1 MGLVLC
7 HVHGMQVHFILL
19 LKSLYLFK
27 PTLNSAMKKR
37 LLLCLSLFGFFSL
50 FAQEMNGNNWTVSY
64 QKARVF
70 IENKGQ
76 FDEFATNETGKI
88 LYGVDFGSTR
98 IFFGKSGINYSFLEA
113 VKVPK
118 AERDALRAS
127 LANLPQQY
135 KEHERIV
142 GKFKFKS
149 DEVSMRYVNVNG
161 KVKLSGLK
169 PRTDEHNYSVQ
180 LADGSYESITHAKAF
195 EELIY
200 ENIYPL
206 IDLKFTVHPQIGLK
220 YVFIVHPGGNPAD
233 IEMQYDRN
241 VQFVQGEIHIPT
253 AFGDIIDHAPYCFQD
268 EEKKELKSSFRVE
281 QKSVKFELESYQ
293 KSTDLFIDP
302 WIQTPVFA
310 TNWDVVWECDRDGA
324 GNVYALGGIMPMQI
338 LKYNATGTLQ
348 WTYNTPYDTSNV
360 WLGTFAVDNA
370 GNSYV
375 TAGSVAQI
383 QKISASGALLLNNAS
398 PGGILSSAEFWTIA
412 FNCDETSLVIGGTGG
427 ALLQLDAVIY
437 NVNTATLNITN
448 QQFISNGPTVSIPP
462 NLEEVRAI
470 TSAKNGKYYFMTQD
484 TMGYVNDN
492 FTLCPTGTTSFFKTD
507 HGADWGYKLENYR
520 YDNSGICALAT
531 DQYHLYVNRGNK
543 IEKRS
548 LQDCSLLQDNTI
560 PGGQYS
566 SVFLGGHTVGNSG
579 IAIDQCGNIYVGS
592 TTGVV
597 KYDGLLIQQAFYP
610 TNFAVYDVEINTNGE
625 LIAVGGTGN
634 STSSTRSGAVRSF
647 GIGACAPFASTCCDA
662 TICQPSSVCI
672 SDAPITLTAGT
683 AGGTWSGPG
692 VNASG
697 VFNPS
702 SAGVGVQTIVYTL
715 PCGADSIQIM
725 VSPCAGLQ
733 VCLESNGQFTVNGGV
748 GPYSWSNYVP
758 ATNTPITNQTECQNC
773 GYTWFFGQCLNGFTP
788 VTSCSSPAAY
798 VNFATGTTVTP
809 PVGSTQF
816 QVTDNT
822 GIVYTFT
829 SATLIPC
836 TTAPCTSLTVNASNV
851 TNVSCFGGSNGSVTV
866 NASGGIGP
874 YSYSWNPNIGNGA
887 IVNNLPAGTY
897 SVSIFDVNNCPGSL
911 TITITQPAAPLS
923 VTTSSTSTLCGTANG
938 SVTANGIGGTAPY
951 SYLWMPGNGN
961 TATVSNIPAGVYS
974 LVITDANGCS
984 SNGTATVSNSNGP
997 TVSCTV
1003 SNVSCF
1009 GGTNGA
1015 AMAQVSGGTSPYT
1028 YAWTPSGGTN
1038 ATASNLSAGSYV
1050 VQVTDNT
1057 GCIGTAGVT
1066 ITEPSQLVV
1075 TETIIPSSCTTD
1087 NGSVSVLVVGGVS
1100 PYTYTW
1106 NPASSNVNSISNL
1119 APGTSV
1125 SLVVSDANDCGT
1137 SETYQING
1145 TGSINVTASP
1155 ISISILEG
1163 QSVPISASGA
1173 QTFVWSPP
1181 DGLACATCA
1190 NTLAS
1195 PTVTTLYTV
1204 TGTAANG
1211 CTGQAQVQIYVTEVC
1226 GEIYVPTIFSPS
1238 SLNNENKQACVYGNC
1253 IAELDYAIYD
1263 RWGQL
1268 VFQTTNQDDCWD
1280 GKFKGKE
1287 MNAGVFVYKLTVK
1300 LQNGDFQ
1307 IRSGN
1312 LTLLK

>member
-1 MGLVLC
+1 MKRSLLFIWSIFAF
-7 HVHGMQVHFILL
+7 HV
-19 LKSLYLFK
+19 
-27 PTLNSAMKKR
+27 
-37 LLLCLSLFGFFSL
+37 LFGQTTTDS
-50 FAQEMNGNNWTVSY
+50 GWTRDY

-76 FDEFATNETGKI
+76 FDEFSTNETGKI

-98 IFFGKSGINYSFLEA
+98 IFFGKTGINYSFLEA

-127 LANLPQQY
+127 LAQIPQQY
-135 KEHERIV
+135 KEQERIV

-149 DEVSMRYVNVNG
+149 DEVAMQYINANG
-161 KVKLSGLK
+161 KVKLYGLK
-169 PRTDEHNYSVQ
+169 PTADDHNYSIQ
-180 LADGSYESITHAKAF
+180 RIDGSYEGISHAKAY
-195 EELIY
+195 EELLY

-206 IDLKFTVHPQIGLK
+206 IDLKFTVHPEIGLK

-233 IEMQYDRN
+233 IEMEYDRN
-241 VQFVQGEIHIPT
+241 VQLIQGEIHIPT
-253 AFGDIIDHAPYCFQD
+253 AFGDIVDHAPYSFQGN
-268 EEKKELKSSFRVE
+268 KASELSSSFRMN
-281 QKSVKFELESYQ
+281 QRTVKFDVGTYQ
-293 KSTDLFIDP
+293 KNADLFIDP

-338 LKYNATGTLQ
+338 LKYNAAGTLQ

-383 QKISASGALLLNNAS
+383 QKISSSGSLLLNNAS

-448 QQFISNGPTVSIPP
+448 QQFISNGPAISFPP

-492 FTLCPTGTTSFFKTD
+492 FTLCPNGTTSFFKMN
-507 HGADWGYKLENYR
+507 HGAGWGYKLENYR
-520 YDNSGICALAT
+520 YDNSGICALAA
-531 DQYHLYVNRGNK
+531 DPYHLFINRGNK
-543 IEKRS
+543 IEKRT
-548 LQDCSLLQDNTI
+548 LQDCFFIQDNTI
-560 PGGQYS
+560 PGGQYNTLFPS
-566 SVFLGGHTVGNSG
+566 GHSVGNSG
-579 IAIDQCGNIYVGS
+579 IAIDQCGNVYVGS

-597 KYDGLLIQQAFYP
+597 KFDNGLIQQAFYP

-625 LIAVGGTGN
+625 LIAVGGTGT
-634 STSSTRSGAVRSF
+634 STSSTRSGCIRSF
-647 GIGACAPFASTCCDA
+647 AIGACAPQTSTCCDA
-662 TICQPSSVCI
+662 TICQPTSVCVT
-672 SDAPITLTAGT
+672 DAPITLTAGT

-692 VNASG
+692 VNANG

-702 SAGVGVQTIVYTL
+702 TAGVGVQTITYTL
-715 PCGADSIQIM
+715 PCGADSIQIT

-733 VCLESNGQFTVNGGV
+733 VCIEANGQFTVSGGV

-809 PVGSTQF
+809 PAGSTQF
-816 QVTDNT
+816 QVTDNAGTVYSFT
-822 GIVYTFT
+822 GANLVPCST
-829 SATLIPC
+829 S
-836 TTAPCTSLTVNASNV
+836 PCTSLTITSSNV
-851 TNVSCFGGSNGSVTV
+851 SNVSCFGGNNGAITV
-866 NASGGIGP
+866 LATGGIAP
-874 YSYSWNPNIGNGA
+874 YTYTWIPNIGNGA
-887 IVNNLPAGTY
+887 SVNNLTAGSY
-897 SVSIFDVNNCPGSL
+897 SVSVLDVNNCPGSL
-911 TITITQPAAPLS
+911 TVNITQPASAMTVS
-923 VTTSSTSTLCGTANG
+923 TSSVSTLCGTSNG
-938 SVTANGIGGTAPY
+938 SVSAVVSGGTSPY
-951 SYLWMPGNGN
+951 GYAWTPGNAN
-961 TATVSNIPAGVYS
+961 TASVSNLAAGVYS
-974 LVITDANGCS
+974 LVVTDANGCT

-997 TVSCTV
+997 TVTCVV
-1003 SNVSCF
+1003 SNISCF

-1015 AMAQVSGGTSPYT
+1015 AMAQVSGGTAPYS

-1038 ATASNLSAGSYV
+1038 ATASNLSAGTYA

-1066 ITEPSQLVV
+1066 ITEPTQIIL
-1075 TETIIPSSCTTD
+1075 TETIIPSSCTND
-1087 NGSVSVLVVGGVS
+1087 NGSISVVVTGGTG

-1106 NPASSNVNSISNL
+1106 SPSGQTGTSISNL
-1119 APGTSV
+1119 GPGSTP
-1125 SLVVSDANDCGT
+1125 SLAVSDAQDCAT
-1137 SETYQING
+1137 SESYLING
-1145 TGSINVTASP
+1145 TGTINVTATP
-1155 ISISILEG
+1155 ISTTILDG
-1163 QSVPISASGA
+1163 QSVIMNAFGASSYE
-1173 QTFVWSPP
+1173 WSPP
-1181 DGLACATCA
+1181 DDLSCATCA
-1190 NTLAS
+1190 ITSAS
-1195 PTVTTLYTV
+1195 PSATTLYTV
-1204 TGTAANG
+1204 TGTAPNG
-1211 CTGQAQVQIYVTEVC
+1211 CTGQAEVMIYVTEVC
-1226 GEIYVPTIFSPS
+1226 GDIYVPTIFSPA
-1238 SLNNENKQACVYGNC
+1238 SLNTENKQACVYGNC
-1253 IAELDYAIYD
+1253 IAELDYSIYD
-1263 RWGQL
+1263 RWGQC
-1268 VFQTTNQDDCWD
+1268 VFQTKDQNACWD
-1280 GKFKGKE
+1280 GKYKGKE
-1287 MNAGVFVYKLTVK
+1287 MNAGVFAYKLTVK
-1300 LQNGDFQ
+1300 LQNGDFV

>member
-1 MGLVLC
+1 M
-7 HVHGMQVHFILL
+7 I
-19 LKSLYLFK
+19 
-27 PTLNSAMKKR
+27 KR
-37 LLLCLSLFGFFSL
+37 LLLCFSLFGFFSL
-50 FAQEMNGNNWTVSY
+50 FAQEKGENWSVSY

-76 FDEFATNETGKI
+76 FDAFATNETGKI

-127 LANLPQQY
+127 LAHVPQEY
-135 KEHERIV
+135 KEQERIV

-149 DEVSMRYVNVNG
+149 DEVSMRYVNANA
-161 KVKLSGLK
+161 KVKLFGLR
-169 PRTDEHNYSVQ
+169 PRTDDHNYSVQ
-180 LADGSYESITHAKAF
+180 NTDGSYEAISHAKAF

-200 ENIYPL
+200 ENIYPF

-233 IEMQYDRN
+233 IEMEYDRN
-241 VQFVQGEIHIPT
+241 VQFIQGEIHIPS
-253 AFGDIIDHAPYCFQD
+253 AFGDIIDHAPYSFQG
-268 EEKKELKSSFRVE
+268 EEKKELKSNFQVS
-281 QKSVKFELESYQ
+281 QKKVKFNVGSYQ
-293 KSTDLFIDP
+293 QTADLFIDP

-338 LKYNATGTLQ
+338 LKYNASGTLQ

-383 QKISASGALLLNNAS
+383 QKISPTGALLLNNAN

-412 FNCDETSLVIGGTGG
+412 FNCDESSLVIGGTGG

-437 NVNTATLNITN
+437 NVNTSNLNITN
-448 QQFISNGPTVSIPP
+448 QQFISNGPTTSIPP
-462 NLEEVRAI
+462 NVEEVRSI

-492 FTLCPTGTTSFFKTD
+492 FTLCPTGTTSFFKMN
-507 HGADWGYKLENYR
+507 HGAGWGYKLENYR
-520 YDNSGICALAT
+520 YDNSGICALAA
-531 DQYHLYVNRGNK
+531 DQNHLYFNRGNK

-548 LQDCSLLQDNTI
+548 LQDCSFIQDNTI
-560 PGGQYS
+560 PGGQYN
-566 SVFLGGHTVGNSG
+566 SVFLGGYTVGNSG

-597 KYDGLLIQQAFYP
+597 KYDQLLIQQAFYP
-610 TNFAVYDVEINTNGE
+610 TTFAVYDLEINTNGE
-625 LIAVGGTGN
+625 LIAVGGTGT
-634 STSSTRSGAVRSF
+634 STSSTRSGAIRS
-647 GIGACAPFASTCCDA
+647 IAVGACAPIASTCCDA
-662 TICQPSSVCI
+662 TICQPNSVCI
-672 SDAPITLTAGT
+672 TDAPISLTAGT
-683 AGGTWSGPG
+683 TGGTWSGPG
-692 VNASG
+692 VNANG

-702 SAGVGVQTIVYTL
+702 IAGVGVQTIVYTL
-715 PCGADSIQIM
+715 PCGADSIQIT

-733 VCLESNGQFTVNGGV
+733 VCLESNGQFTVSGGV

-809 PVGSTQF
+809 PAGSTQF
-816 QVTDNT
+816 QVTDNAGT
-822 GIVYTFT
+822 VYTFT
-829 SATLIPC
+829 AANLVPC
-836 TTAPCTSLTVNASNV
+836 TTTPCTSLTVNASNI
-851 TNVSCFGGSNGSVTV
+851 TNVSCFGGNNGAITV

-874 YSYSWNPNIGNGA
+874 YTYSWTPNIGNGA
-887 IVNNLPAGTY
+887 NVNNLLAGTY
-897 SVSIFDVNNCPGSL
+897 SVSILDVNNCPGSM
-911 TITITQPAAPLS
+911 TINVTQPTAALA
-923 VTTSSTSTLCGTANG
+923 VGTSSVSTLCGTSNG
-938 SVTANGIGGTAPY
+938 SVSALVNGGTAPY
-951 SYLWMPGNGN
+951 SYLWTPGNGN
-961 TATVSNIPAGVYS
+961 TATVANLAAGVYS
-974 LVITDANGCS
+974 LVITDANGCT

-997 TVSCTV
+997 TVNCTV
-1003 SNVSCF
+1003 SNISCF

-1038 ATASNLSAGSYV
+1038 ATASNLSAGIYA

-1057 GCIGTAGVT
+1057 GCIGTASVT
-1066 ITEPSQLVV
+1066 ITEPTQITI

-1087 NGSVSVLVVGGVS
+1087 NGSISVVVSGGTG

-1106 NPASSNVNSISNL
+1106 SPSGQNATSLSNL
-1119 APGTSV
+1119 APGSTP
-1125 SLVVSDANDCGT
+1125 SLTISDAHDCAS
-1137 SETYQING
+1137 SESYLIPG

-1155 ISISILEG
+1155 ISTSILSG
-1163 QSVPISASGA
+1163 QSVIINAFGAASY
-1173 QTFVWSPP
+1173 QWSPP
-1181 DGLACATCA
+1181 DDLTCPTCA
-1190 NTLAS
+1190 STSAS
-1195 PTVTTLYTV
+1195 PTATTLYTV
-1204 TGTAANG
+1204 TGTAPNG
-1211 CTGQAQVQIYVTEVC
+1211 CTGQAEVMIYVTEVC
-1226 GEIYVPTIFSPS
+1226 GDIYVPTIFSPAS
-1238 SLNNENKQACVYGNC
+1238 ANNENKQACVYGNC
-1253 IAELDYAIYD
+1253 IAELDYSIYD
-1263 RWGQL
+1263 RWGQC
-1268 VFQTTNQDDCWD
+1268 VFQTKDQNACWD
-1280 GKFKGKE
+1280 GKYKDKE
-1287 MNAGVFVYKLTVK
+1287 LNAGVFAYKLTIK
-1300 LQNGDFQ
+1300 LQNGDFV

-1312 LTLLK
+1312 LTLMK

>member
-1 MGLVLC
+1 
-7 HVHGMQVHFILL
+7 
-19 LKSLYLFK
+19 
-27 PTLNSAMKKR
+27 MKKR
-37 LLLCLSLFGFFSL
+37 LLIYFSLFGIFSL
-50 FAQEMNGNNWTVSY
+50 FGQENSENNWTQNF

-76 FDEFATNETGKI
+76 FDEYATNETGKI
-88 LYGVDFGSTR
+88 LFGVDFGSTR
-98 IFFGKSGINYSFLEA
+98 IFFGKTGIHYSFLEA

-118 AERDALRAS
+118 AQRDALRAE
-127 LANLPQQY
+127 LASIPSKY
-135 KEHERIV
+135 KEQERIV

-149 DEVSMRYVNVNG
+149 DDVSMRYVNANA
-161 KVKLSGLK
+161 KVKLSGRK
-169 PRTDEHNYSVQ
+169 QRSDEHNYSVQ
-180 LADGSYESITHAKAF
+180 LADGSYEAISHASAF

-220 YVFIVHPGGNPAD
+220 YVFIVHPGGNPAN
-233 IEMQYDRN
+233 IEMEYDRN
-241 VQFVQGEIHIPT
+241 VQFLQGEIHIPT
-253 AFGDIIDHAPYCFQD
+253 AFGDIIDHAPISFQG
-268 EEKKELKSSFRVE
+268 EEKKELKSAFGVN
-281 QKSVKFELESYQ
+281 QKMVKFEVESYQ
-293 KSTDLFIDP
+293 HSADLFIDP

-338 LKYNATGTLQ
+338 LKYNAAGTLQ

-383 QKISASGALLLNNAS
+383 QKISPTGALLLSNAN

-437 NVNTATLNITN
+437 NVNTSTLNMTN
-448 QQFISNGPTVSIPP
+448 QQFISNGPTTSIPP
-462 NLEEVRAI
+462 NVEEVRSI

-492 FTLCPTGTTSFFKTD
+492 FTLCPTGTTSFFKMN
-507 HGADWGYKLENYR
+507 HGASWGYKLENYR

-548 LQDCSLLQDNTI
+548 LQDCSFLQDNSI
-560 PGGQYS
+560 PGGQYNTLFPS
-566 SVFLGGHTVGNSG
+566 GHSVGSSG

-610 TNFAVYDVEINTNGE
+610 TNFAVYDLEINTNGE
-625 LIAVGGTGN
+625 LIAVGGTGT
-634 STSSTRSGAVRSF
+634 STSSTRSGAIRSF
-647 GIGACAPFASTCCDA
+647 AIGACAPFASTCCDA
-662 TICQPSSVCI
+662 TICQPSSVCLT
-672 SDAPITLTAGT
+672 DAPITLIAGSS
-683 AGGTWSGPG
+683 GGTWSGPG
-692 VNASG
+692 VNANG

-702 SAGVGVQTIVYTL
+702 IAGVGVQTIVYTL
-715 PCGADSIQIM
+715 PCGADSIQIT

-733 VCLESNGQFTVNGGV
+733 VCVESNGQFTVSGGV
-748 GPYSWSNYVP
+748 GPYTWSNYVP

-788 VTSCSSPAAY
+788 VTACSSPAAY

-809 PVGSTQF
+809 PIGSTQF

-822 GIVYTFT
+822 GTIYQFT
-829 SATLIPC
+829 GANLTPC
-836 TTAPCTSLTVNASNV
+836 TTSPCTSLSVTSSSL
-851 TNVSCFGGSNGSVTV
+851 TNVSCFGGSNGAISVIST
-866 NASGGIGP
+866 GGVGP
-874 YSYSWNPNIGNGA
+874 YTYTWTPNVGVGA
-887 IVNNLPAGTY
+887 NVNNLSSGTY
-897 SVSIFDVNNCPGSL
+897 TVNVVDVNNCTGTL
-911 TITITQPAAPLS
+911 TMTITQPIAELS

-938 SVTANGIGGTAPY
+938 TVSATPNGGTAPY
-951 SYLWMPGNGN
+951 SYLWSPGNGN
-961 TATVSNIPAGVYS
+961 TATLTTLSAGVYS
-974 LVITDANGCS
+974 LLVTDANGCTA
-984 SNGTATVSNSNGP
+984 NGAASVSNSNGP
-997 TVSCTV
+997 NVSCTQA
-1003 SNVSCF
+1003 NVSCF
-1009 GGTNGA
+1009 GGSNGA
-1015 AMAQVSGGTSPYT
+1015 AMAQVSGGTSPYIF
-1028 YAWTPSGGTN
+1028 AWTPSGGTN
-1038 ATASNLSAGSYV
+1038 ATASNLTAGTYTL
-1050 VQVTDNT
+1050 QVTDNT
-1057 GCIGTAGVT
+1057 GCIGTASVT
-1066 ITEPSQLVV
+1066 ISEPSPLVI

-1087 NGSVSVLVVGGVS
+1087 NGSVSVLVTGGVS
-1100 PYTYTW
+1100 PFTYTW
-1106 NPASSNVNSISNL
+1106 NPVNSNVNSISNL

-1145 TGSINVTASP
+1145 MGSINVTASP
-1155 ISISILEG
+1155 ISTSILEG

-1173 QTFVWSPP
+1173 LTYVWSPP
-1181 DGLACATCA
+1181 DGLACTNCAAT
-1190 NTLAS
+1190 NAS
-1195 PTVTTLYTV
+1195 PSITTLYTV

-1226 GEIYVPTIFSPS
+1226 GDIYVPTIFSPAS
-1238 SLNNENKQACVYGNC
+1238 SNNENKQACVYGNC

-1263 RWGQL
+1263 RWGQC
-1268 VFQTTNQDDCWD
+1268 VFQTKDQNACWD

-1287 MNAGVFVYKLTVK
+1287 MNAGVFAYKLMVK
-1300 LQNGDFQ
+1300 LQNGNVE

>member
-1 MGLVLC
+1 MKRSLLFIWSIFAI
-7 HVHGMQVHFILL
+7 HV
-19 LKSLYLFK
+19 
-27 PTLNSAMKKR
+27 
-37 LLLCLSLFGFFSL
+37 LFG
-50 FAQEMNGNNWTVSY
+50 QKTTDTGWTRDY

-98 IFFGKSGINYSFLEA
+98 IFFGKTGVNYSFLEA
-113 VKVPK
+113 IKVPK

-127 LANLPQQY
+127 LAQAPQQY
-135 KEHERIV
+135 KEQERIV

-149 DEVSMRYVNVNG
+149 DEVAMRYVNANG

-169 PRTDEHNYSVQ
+169 PTADDHNYSIPRV
-180 LADGSYESITHAKAF
+180 DGSYEAISHAKAY
-195 EELIY
+195 EELMY

-206 IDLKFTVHPQIGLK
+206 IDLKFTVHPEIGLK

-233 IEMQYDRN
+233 IEMEYDRN
-241 VQFVQGEIHIPT
+241 VQLIQGEIHIPT
-253 AFGDIIDHAPYCFQD
+253 AFGDIIDHAPYSFQGN
-268 EEKKELKSSFRVE
+268 KESELSSSFRMN
-281 QKSVKFELESYQ
+281 QRTVKFDVGAYQ
-293 KSTDLFIDP
+293 KNADLFIDP

-338 LKYNATGTLQ
+338 LKYNAAGTLQ

-383 QKISASGALLLNNAS
+383 QKISSSGSLLLNNAS

-448 QQFISNGPTVSIPP
+448 QQFISNGPAISFPP

-492 FTLCPTGTTSFFKTD
+492 FTLCPNGTTSFFKMN
-507 HGADWGYKLENYR
+507 HGAGWGYKLENYR
-520 YDNSGICALAT
+520 YDNSGICALAA
-531 DQYHLYVNRGNK
+531 DPYHLFINRGNK
-543 IEKRS
+543 IEKRT
-548 LQDCSLLQDNTI
+548 LQDCFFIQDNTI
-560 PGGQYS
+560 PGGQYNTLFPS
-566 SVFLGGHTVGNSG
+566 GHSVGNSG
-579 IAIDQCGNIYVGS
+579 IAIDQCGNVYVGS

-597 KYDGLLIQQAFYP
+597 KFDNGLIQQAFYP

-625 LIAVGGTGN
+625 LIAVGGTGT
-634 STSSTRSGAVRSF
+634 STSSTRSGCIRSF
-647 GIGACAPFASTCCDA
+647 AIGACAPQTSTCCDA
-662 TICQPSSVCI
+662 TICQPTSVCVT
-672 SDAPITLTAGT
+672 DAPITLTAGT
-683 AGGTWSGPG
+683 AGGTWSGTG
-692 VNASG
+692 VNANG

-702 SAGVGVQTIVYTL
+702 TAGVGVQTITYTL
-715 PCGADSIQIM
+715 PCGADSIQIT

-733 VCLESNGQFTVNGGV
+733 VCIEANGQFTVSGGV

-809 PVGSTQF
+809 PAGSTQF
-816 QVTDNT
+816 QVTDNAGTVYSFT
-822 GIVYTFT
+822 GANLVPCST
-829 SATLIPC
+829 S
-836 TTAPCTSLTVNASNV
+836 PCTSLTITSSNV
-851 TNVSCFGGSNGSVTV
+851 SNVSCFGGNNGAITV
-866 NASGGIGP
+866 LATGGIAP
-874 YSYSWNPNIGNGA
+874 YTYTWIPNIGNGA
-887 IVNNLPAGTY
+887 SVNNLTAGSY
-897 SVSIFDVNNCPGSL
+897 SVSVLDVNNCPGSL
-911 TITITQPAAPLS
+911 TVNITQPASAMTVS
-923 VTTSSTSTLCGTANG
+923 TSSVSTLCGTSNG
-938 SVTANGIGGTAPY
+938 SVSAVVSGGTSPFGYA
-951 SYLWMPGNGN
+951 WTPGNAN
-961 TATVSNIPAGVYS
+961 TASVSNLAAGVYS
-974 LVITDANGCS
+974 LVVTDANGCT

-997 TVSCTV
+997 TVTCVV
-1003 SNVSCF
+1003 SNISCF

-1015 AMAQVSGGTSPYT
+1015 AMAQISGGTAPYS

-1038 ATASNLSAGSYV
+1038 ATASNLSAGTYA

-1066 ITEPSQLVV
+1066 ITEPTQIIL
-1075 TETIIPSSCTTD
+1075 TETIIPSSCTND
-1087 NGSVSVLVVGGVS
+1087 NGSISVVVTGGTG

-1106 NPASSNVNSISNL
+1106 SPSGQTGTSISNL
-1119 APGTSV
+1119 GPGSTP
-1125 SLVVSDANDCGT
+1125 SLAVSDAQDCAT
-1137 SETYQING
+1137 SESYLING
-1145 TGSINVTASP
+1145 TGTINVTATP
-1155 ISISILEG
+1155 ISTTILDG
-1163 QSVPISASGA
+1163 QSVIMNAFGASSYE
-1173 QTFVWSPP
+1173 WSPP
-1181 DGLACATCA
+1181 DDLSCATCA
-1190 NTLAS
+1190 ITSAS
-1195 PTVTTLYTV
+1195 PSATTLYTV
-1204 TGTAANG
+1204 TGTAPNG
-1211 CTGQAQVQIYVTEVC
+1211 CTGQAEVMIYVTEVC
-1226 GEIYVPTIFSPS
+1226 GDIYVPTIFSPA
-1238 SLNNENKQACVYGNC
+1238 SLNTENKQACVYGNC
-1253 IAELDYAIYD
+1253 IAELDYSIYD
-1263 RWGQL
+1263 RWGQC
-1268 VFQTTNQDDCWD
+1268 VFQTKDQNACWD
-1280 GKFKGKE
+1280 GKYKGKE
-1287 MNAGVFVYKLTVK
+1287 MNAGVFAYKLTVK
-1300 LQNGDFQ
+1300 LQNGDFV

>member
-1 MGLVLC
+1 M
-7 HVHGMQVHFILL
+7 
-19 LKSLYLFK
+19 Y
-27 PTLNSAMKKR
+27 KR
-37 LLLCLSLFGFFSL
+37 LLLCFSLFGFFSL
-50 FAQEMNGNNWTVSY
+50 FAQEKGENWSVSY

-76 FDEFATNETGKI
+76 FDAFATNETGKI

-127 LANLPQQY
+127 LAHVPQEY
-135 KEHERIV
+135 KEQERIV

-149 DEVSMRYVNVNG
+149 DEVSMRYVNANA
-161 KVKLSGLK
+161 KVKLFGLR
-169 PRTDEHNYSVQ
+169 PRTVDHNYSVQ
-180 LADGSYESITHAKAF
+180 NTDGSYEAISHAKAF

-200 ENIYPL
+200 ENIYPF

-233 IEMQYDRN
+233 IEMEYDRN
-241 VQFVQGEIHIPT
+241 VQFIQGEIHIPS
-253 AFGDIIDHAPYCFQD
+253 AFGDIIDHAPYSFQG
-268 EEKKELKSSFRVE
+268 EEKKELKSNFQVS
-281 QKSVKFELESYQ
+281 QKKVKFNVGSYQ
-293 KSTDLFIDP
+293 QTADLFIDP

-338 LKYNATGTLQ
+338 LKYNASGTLQ

-383 QKISASGALLLNNAS
+383 QKISPTGALLLNNAN

-412 FNCDETSLVIGGTGG
+412 FNCDESSLVIGGTGG

-437 NVNTATLNITN
+437 NVNTSNLNITN
-448 QQFISNGPTVSIPP
+448 QQFISNGPTTSIPP
-462 NLEEVRAI
+462 NVEEVRSI

-492 FTLCPTGTTSFFKTD
+492 FTLCPTGTTSFFKMN
-507 HGADWGYKLENYR
+507 HGAGWGYKLENYR
-520 YDNSGICALAT
+520 YDNSGICALAA
-531 DQYHLYVNRGNK
+531 DQNHLYFNRGNK

-548 LQDCSLLQDNTI
+548 LQDCSFIQDNTI
-560 PGGQYS
+560 PGGQYN
-566 SVFLGGHTVGNSG
+566 SVFLGGYTVGNSG

-597 KYDGLLIQQAFYP
+597 KYDQLLIQQAFYP
-610 TNFAVYDVEINTNGE
+610 TTFAVYDLEINTNGE
-625 LIAVGGTGN
+625 LIAVGGTGT
-634 STSSTRSGAVRSF
+634 STSSTRSGAIRS
-647 GIGACAPFASTCCDA
+647 IAVGACAPIASTCCDA
-662 TICQPSSVCI
+662 TICQPNSVCI
-672 SDAPITLTAGT
+672 TDAPISLTAGT
-683 AGGTWSGPG
+683 TGGTWSGPG
-692 VNASG
+692 VNANG

-702 SAGVGVQTIVYTL
+702 IAGVGVQTIVYTL
-715 PCGADSIQIM
+715 PCGADSIQIT

-733 VCLESNGQFTVNGGV
+733 VCLESNGQFTVSGGV

-758 ATNTPITNQTECQNC
+758 ATNAPITNQTECQNC

-809 PVGSTQF
+809 PAGSTQF
-816 QVTDNT
+816 QVTDNAGT
-822 GIVYTFT
+822 VYTFT
-829 SATLIPC
+829 AANLVPC
-836 TTAPCTSLTVNASNV
+836 TTTPCTSLTVNASNI
-851 TNVSCFGGSNGSVTV
+851 TNVSCFGGNNGAITV

-874 YSYSWNPNIGNGA
+874 YTYSWTPNIGNGA
-887 IVNNLPAGTY
+887 NVNNLLAGTY
-897 SVSIFDVNNCPGSL
+897 SVSILDVNNCPGSM
-911 TITITQPAAPLS
+911 TINVTQPTAALA
-923 VTTSSTSTLCGTANG
+923 VGTSSVSTLCGTSNG
-938 SVTANGIGGTAPY
+938 SVSALVNGGTAPY
-951 SYLWMPGNGN
+951 SYLWTPGNGN
-961 TATVSNIPAGVYS
+961 TATVANLAAGVYS
-974 LVITDANGCS
+974 LVITDANGCT

-997 TVSCTV
+997 TVNCTV
-1003 SNVSCF
+1003 SNISCF

-1038 ATASNLSAGSYV
+1038 ATASNLSAGIYA

-1057 GCIGTAGVT
+1057 GCIGTASVT
-1066 ITEPSQLVV
+1066 ITEPTQITI

-1087 NGSVSVLVVGGVS
+1087 NGSISVVVSGGTG

-1106 NPASSNVNSISNL
+1106 SPSGQNATSLSNL
-1119 APGTSV
+1119 APGSTP
-1125 SLVVSDANDCGT
+1125 SLTISDAHDCAS
-1137 SETYQING
+1137 SESYLIPG

-1155 ISISILEG
+1155 ISTSILSG
-1163 QSVPISASGA
+1163 QSVIINAFGAASY
-1173 QTFVWSPP
+1173 QWSPP
-1181 DGLACATCA
+1181 DDLTCPTCA
-1190 NTLAS
+1190 STSAS
-1195 PTVTTLYTV
+1195 PTATTLYTV
-1204 TGTAANG
+1204 TGTAPNG
-1211 CTGQAQVQIYVTEVC
+1211 CTGQAEVMIYVTEVC
-1226 GEIYVPTIFSPS
+1226 GDIYVPTIFSPAS
-1238 SLNNENKQACVYGNC
+1238 ANNENKQACVYGNC
-1253 IAELDYAIYD
+1253 IAELDYSIYD
-1263 RWGQL
+1263 RWGQC
-1268 VFQTTNQDDCWD
+1268 VFQTKDQNACWD
-1280 GKFKGKE
+1280 GKYKDKE
-1287 MNAGVFVYKLTVK
+1287 LNAGVFAYKLTIK
-1300 LQNGDFQ
+1300 LQNGDFV

-1312 LTLLK
+1312 LTLMK

>member
-1 MGLVLC
+1 
-7 HVHGMQVHFILL
+7 
-19 LKSLYLFK
+19 
-27 PTLNSAMKKR
+27 MKKR

-50 FAQEMNGNNWTVSY
+50 FAQENNGNNWNVSY

-98 IFFGKSGINYSFLEA
+98 IFFGKTGINYSFLEA

-127 LANLPQQY
+127 LANVPQQY
-135 KEHERIV
+135 KEQERIV

-149 DEVSMRYVNVNG
+149 DEVSMRYVNANG

-169 PRTDEHNYSVQ
+169 PRVDDHNYSVQ
-180 LADGSYESITHAKAF
+180 LADGSYEAISHAKAF
-195 EELIY
+195 EELVY

-233 IEMQYDRN
+233 IQMEYDRN
-241 VQFVQGEIHIPT
+241 VQFLQGEIHIPT
-253 AFGDIIDHAPYCFQD
+253 AFGDIIDHAPYTFQGTN
-268 EEKKELKSSFRVE
+268 ETELSSSFRVQ
-281 QKSVKFELESYQ
+281 QKTVKFEVEAYQ

-338 LKYNATGTLQ
+338 LKYNAAGTLQ

-360 WLGTFAVDNA
+360 WLGTFAVDNV

-383 QKISASGALLLNNAS
+383 QKISPAGALLLNNAS

-427 ALLQLDAVIY
+427 ALLQIDAVIY
-437 NVNTATLNITN
+437 NVNTSTLNITN
-448 QQFISNGPTVSIPP
+448 QQFISNGPTFSFPP
-462 NLEEVRAI
+462 DLEEVRAI

-484 TMGYVNDN
+484 TMGFVNDN
-492 FTLCPTGTTSFFKTD
+492 FTLCPTGTTSFFKMN
-507 HGADWGYKLENYR
+507 HGAGWGYKLENYR
-520 YDNSGICALAT
+520 YDNSGICALAA
-531 DQYHLYVNRGNK
+531 DQDHLYVNRGNK
-543 IEKRS
+543 IEKRN
-548 LQDCSLLQDNTI
+548 LQNCAFIQDNAI

-566 SVFLGGHTVGNSG
+566 SVFLGGYTVGNSG

-597 KYDGLLIQQAFYP
+597 KYDQLLIQQAFYP
-610 TNFAVYDVEINTNGE
+610 TTFAVYDVEINTNGE
-625 LIAVGGTGN
+625 IIAVGGTG
-634 STSSTRSGAVRSF
+634 TSSSGTRSGAVRS
-647 GIGACAPFASTCCDA
+647 IAVGACAPIAITCCDA

-672 SDAPITLTAGT
+672 TDAPITLTAGT
-683 AGGTWSGPG
+683 AGGTWSGAG

-715 PCGADSIQIM
+715 PCGADSIQIT
-725 VSPCAGLQ
+725 VSPCTGLQ
-733 VCLESNGQFTVNGGV
+733 VCLEANGQFTVSGGV
-748 GPYSWSNYVP
+748 GPYTWTNYVP

-788 VTSCSSPAAY
+788 ATSCSSPAAY
-798 VNFATGTTVTP
+798 VNFATGITVTP
-809 PVGSTQF
+809 PTGSTQF

-822 GIVYTFT
+822 GTVYTFT
-829 SATLIPC
+829 AANLVPC
-836 TTAPCTSLTVNASNV
+836 TTGPCTSLTVNASSA
-851 TNVSCFGGSNGSVTV
+851 TNVSCFGGSNGAITV

-874 YSYSWNPNIGNGA
+874 YSYSWTPNIGNGA
-887 IVNNLPAGTY
+887 SVNNLLAGTY
-897 SVSIFDVNNCPGSL
+897 SVSILDVNNCPGSIS
-911 TITITQPAAPLS
+911 ITITQPSVPLS

-951 SYLWMPGNGN
+951 NYLWTPGNGN
-961 TATVSNIPAGVYS
+961 SVTVSNLSAGAYS
-974 LVITDANGCS
+974 IVITDANGCT
-984 SNGTATVSNSNGP
+984 SNGTVTVSNSNGP
-997 TVSCTV
+997 TVSCVV
-1003 SNVSCF
+1003 SNISCF

-1015 AMAQVSGGTSPYT
+1015 AMAQVSGGTSPYS

-1038 ATASNLSAGSYV
+1038 ATASNLSAGTYT
-1050 VQVTDNT
+1050 VQVTDNS
-1057 GCIGTAGVT
+1057 GCIGTTSVS
-1066 ITEPSQLVV
+1066 ITEPTQIII

-1087 NGSVSVLVVGGVS
+1087 NGSVSVVVTGGTG

-1106 NPASSNVNSISNL
+1106 NPSGQTGTGISNL
-1119 APGTSV
+1119 APGSTP
-1125 SLVVSDANDCGT
+1125 SLAVSDAQDCATSASYLIEGVGT
-1137 SETYQING
+1137 
-1145 TGSINVTASP
+1145 INVTASP
-1155 ISISILEG
+1155 ISTSILSG
-1163 QSVPISASGA
+1163 QSVVINAFGAASY
-1173 QTFVWSPP
+1173 QWSPP
-1181 DGLACATCA
+1181 DDLSCATCA
-1190 NTLAS
+1190 STSAS
-1195 PTVTTLYTV
+1195 PTATTLYTV
-1204 TGTAANG
+1204 TGTAPNG
-1211 CTGQAQVQIYVTEVC
+1211 CTGQAEVMIYVTEVC
-1226 GEIYVPTIFSPS
+1226 GDIYVPTIFSPS

-1253 IAELDYAIYD
+1253 IAELDYSIYD
-1263 RWGQL
+1263 RWGQS
-1268 VFQTTNQDDCWD
+1268 VFETKDQNACWD
-1280 GKFKGKE
+1280 GKYKGKE
-1287 MNAGVFVYKLTVK
+1287 LNAGVFAYKLTIK
-1300 LQNGDFQ
+1300 LQSGDFV

-1312 LTLLK
+1312 ITLLK

>member
-1 MGLVLC
+1 M
-7 HVHGMQVHFILL
+7 
-19 LKSLYLFK
+19 
-27 PTLNSAMKKR
+27 LNSAMKKR

-50 FAQEMNGNNWTVSY
+50 FAQENNGNNWTVSY

-98 IFFGKSGINYSFLEA
+98 IFFGKTGINYSFLEA

-127 LANLPQQY
+127 LANVPLQY
-135 KEHERIV
+135 KAQERIV

-149 DEVSMRYVNVNG
+149 DEVSMRYVNANG

-169 PRTDEHNYSVQ
+169 PRVDDHNYSVQ
-180 LADGSYESITHAKAF
+180 LADGSYEAISHAKAF
-195 EELIY
+195 EELVY

-233 IEMQYDRN
+233 IEMEYDRN
-241 VQFVQGEIHIPT
+241 VQFIQGEIHIPT
-253 AFGDIIDHAPYCFQD
+253 AFGDIIDHAPYSFQGTN
-268 EEKKELKSSFRVE
+268 ETELPSSFNAQ
-281 QKSVKFELESYQ
+281 QKTVKFEVEAYQ

-338 LKYNATGTLQ
+338 LKYNAAGTLQ

-360 WLGTFAVDNA
+360 WLGTFAVDNV

-383 QKISASGALLLNNAS
+383 QKISPAGALLLNNAS

-427 ALLQLDAVIY
+427 ALLQIDAVIY
-437 NVNTATLNITN
+437 NVNTSTLNITN
-448 QQFISNGPTVSIPP
+448 QQFISNGPTFSFPP
-462 NLEEVRAI
+462 DLEEVRAI

-484 TMGYVNDN
+484 TMGFVNDN
-492 FTLCPTGTTSFFKTD
+492 FTLCPTGTTSFFKMN
-507 HGADWGYKLENYR
+507 HGAGWGYKLENYR
-520 YDNSGICALAT
+520 YDNSGICALAA
-531 DQYHLYVNRGNK
+531 DQDHLYVNRGNK
-543 IEKRS
+543 IEKRN
-548 LQDCSLLQDNTI
+548 LQNCAIIQDNTI

-566 SVFLGGHTVGNSG
+566 SVFLGGYTVGNSG

-592 TTGVV
+592 TTGIV
-597 KYDGLLIQQAFYP
+597 KYDQLLIQQAFYP
-610 TNFAVYDVEINTNGE
+610 TTFAVYDVEINTNGE
-625 LIAVGGTGN
+625 IIAVGGTG
-634 STSSTRSGAVRSF
+634 TSSSGTRSGAVHS
-647 GIGACAPFASTCCDA
+647 IAVGACAPIAITCCDA

-672 SDAPITLTAGT
+672 TDAPITLTAGT
-683 AGGTWSGPG
+683 AGGTWSGAG

-715 PCGADSIQIM
+715 PCGADSIQIT
-725 VSPCAGLQ
+725 VSPCTGLQ
-733 VCLESNGQFTVNGGV
+733 VCLEANGQFTVSGGV
-748 GPYSWSNYVP
+748 GPYTWTNYVP

-788 VTSCSSPAAY
+788 ATSCSSPAAY
-798 VNFATGTTVTP
+798 VNFATGITVTP
-809 PVGSTQF
+809 PTGSTQF

-829 SATLIPC
+829 TANLVPC
-836 TTAPCTSLTVNASNV
+836 TTGPCTSLTVNASSA
-851 TNVSCFGGSNGSVTV
+851 TNVSCFGGSNGAINV

-874 YSYSWNPNIGNGA
+874 YSYSWTPNIGNGA
-887 IVNNLPAGTY
+887 SVNNLLAGTY
-897 SVSIFDVNNCPGSL
+897 SVSILDVNNCPGSIS
-911 TITITQPAAPLS
+911 ITITQPSVPLS
-923 VTTSSTSTLCGTANG
+923 LTTSSTSTLCGTANG

-951 SYLWMPGNGN
+951 NYLWTPGNGN
-961 TATVSNIPAGVYS
+961 TATVSNLSAGAYS
-974 LVITDANGCS
+974 IVITDANGCT
-984 SNGTATVSNSNGP
+984 SNSTATVSNSNGP
-997 TVSCTV
+997 TVSCVV
-1003 SNVSCF
+1003 SNISCF

-1038 ATASNLSAGSYV
+1038 ATASNLSAGTYT
-1050 VQVTDNT
+1050 VQVTDNI
-1057 GCIGTAGVT
+1057 GCIGTTSVS
-1066 ITEPSQLVV
+1066 ITEPTQIII

-1087 NGSVSVLVVGGVS
+1087 NGSVSVVVTGGTG

-1106 NPASSNVNSISNL
+1106 NPSGQTGTNISNL
-1119 APGTSV
+1119 APGSTP
-1125 SLVVSDANDCGT
+1125 SLAVSDAQDCATSASYLIEGVGT
-1137 SETYQING
+1137 IY
-1145 TGSINVTASP
+1145 VTASP
-1155 ISISILEG
+1155 ISTSILSG
-1163 QSVPISASGA
+1163 QSVVINAFGAASY
-1173 QTFVWSPP
+1173 QWSPP
-1181 DGLACATCA
+1181 DDLSCATCA
-1190 NTLAS
+1190 STSAS
-1195 PTVTTLYTV
+1195 PTATTLYTV
-1204 TGTAANG
+1204 TGTAPNG
-1211 CTGQAQVQIYVTEVC
+1211 CTGQAEVMIYVTEVC
-1226 GEIYVPTIFSPS
+1226 GDIYVPTIFSPS

-1253 IAELDYAIYD
+1253 IAELDYSIYD
-1263 RWGQL
+1263 RWGQS
-1268 VFQTTNQDDCWD
+1268 VFETKDQNACWD
-1280 GKFKGKE
+1280 GKYKGKE
-1287 MNAGVFVYKLTVK
+1287 LNAGVFAYKLTIK
-1300 LQNGDFQ
+1300 LQSGDFV

-1312 LTLLK
+1312 ITLLK

>member
-1 MGLVLC
+1 M
-7 HVHGMQVHFILL
+7 
-19 LKSLYLFK
+19 
-27 PTLNSAMKKR
+27 NKR
-37 LLLCLSLFGFFSL
+37 LLLCFSLFGFFSL
-50 FAQEMNGNNWTVSY
+50 FAQEKGENWSVSY

-76 FDEFATNETGKI
+76 FDAFATNETGKI

-127 LANLPQQY
+127 LAHVPQEY
-135 KEHERIV
+135 KEQERIV

-149 DEVSMRYVNVNG
+149 DEVSMRYVNANA
-161 KVKLSGLK
+161 KVKLFGLR
-169 PRTDEHNYSVQ
+169 PRTDDHNYSVQ
-180 LADGSYESITHAKAF
+180 NTDGSYEAISHAKAF

-200 ENIYPL
+200 ENIYPF

-233 IEMQYDRN
+233 IEMEYDRN
-241 VQFVQGEIHIPT
+241 VQFIQGEIHIPS
-253 AFGDIIDHAPYCFQD
+253 AFGDIIDHAPYSFQG
-268 EEKKELKSSFRVE
+268 EEKKELKSNFQVS
-281 QKSVKFELESYQ
+281 QKKVKFNVGSYQ
-293 KSTDLFIDP
+293 QTADLFIDP

-338 LKYNATGTLQ
+338 LKYNASGTLQ

-383 QKISASGALLLNNAS
+383 QKISPTGALLLNNAN

-412 FNCDETSLVIGGTGG
+412 FNCDESSLVIGGTGG

-437 NVNTATLNITN
+437 NVNTSNLNITN
-448 QQFISNGPTVSIPP
+448 QQFISNGPTTSIPP
-462 NLEEVRAI
+462 NVEEVRSI

-492 FTLCPTGTTSFFKTD
+492 FTLCPTGTTSFFKMN
-507 HGADWGYKLENYR
+507 HGAGWGYKLENYR
-520 YDNSGICALAT
+520 YDNSGICALAA
-531 DQYHLYVNRGNK
+531 DQNHLYFNRGNK

-548 LQDCSLLQDNTI
+548 LQDCSFIQDNTI
-560 PGGQYS
+560 PGGQYN
-566 SVFLGGHTVGNSG
+566 SVFLGGYTVGNSG

-597 KYDGLLIQQAFYP
+597 KYDQLLIQQAFYP
-610 TNFAVYDVEINTNGE
+610 TTFAVYDLEINTNGE
-625 LIAVGGTGN
+625 LIAVGGTGT
-634 STSSTRSGAVRSF
+634 STSSTRSGAIRSIAV
-647 GIGACAPFASTCCDA
+647 GTCAPIASTCCDA
-662 TICQPSSVCI
+662 TICQPNSVCI
-672 SDAPITLTAGT
+672 TDAPISLTAGT
-683 AGGTWSGPG
+683 TGGTWSGPG
-692 VNASG
+692 VNANG

-702 SAGVGVQTIVYTL
+702 IAGVGVQTIVYTL
-715 PCGADSIQIM
+715 PCGADSIQIT

-733 VCLESNGQFTVNGGV
+733 VCLESNGQFTVSGGV

-809 PVGSTQF
+809 PAGSTQF
-816 QVTDNT
+816 QVTDNAGT
-822 GIVYTFT
+822 VYTFT
-829 SATLIPC
+829 AVNLVPC
-836 TTAPCTSLTVNASNV
+836 TTTPCTSLTVNASNI
-851 TNVSCFGGSNGSVTV
+851 TNVSCFGGNNGAITV

-874 YSYSWNPNIGNGA
+874 YTYSWTPNTGNGA
-887 IVNNLPAGTY
+887 NVNNLLAGTY
-897 SVSIFDVNNCPGSL
+897 SVSILDVNNCPGSM
-911 TITITQPAAPLS
+911 TINVTQPTAALA
-923 VTTSSTSTLCGTANG
+923 VGTSSVSTLCGTSNG
-938 SVTANGIGGTAPY
+938 SVSALVNGGTAPY
-951 SYLWMPGNGN
+951 SYLWTPGNGN
-961 TATVSNIPAGVYS
+961 TATVANLAAGVYS
-974 LVITDANGCS
+974 LVITDANGCT

-997 TVSCTV
+997 TVNCTV
-1003 SNVSCF
+1003 SNISCF

-1038 ATASNLSAGSYV
+1038 ATASNLSAGIYA

-1057 GCIGTAGVT
+1057 GCIGTASVT
-1066 ITEPSQLVV
+1066 ITEPTQITI

-1087 NGSVSVLVVGGVS
+1087 NGSISVVVSGGTG

-1106 NPASSNVNSISNL
+1106 SPSGQNATSLSNL
-1119 APGTSV
+1119 APGSTP
-1125 SLVVSDANDCGT
+1125 SLTISDAHDCAS
-1137 SETYQING
+1137 SESYLIPG

-1155 ISISILEG
+1155 ISTSILSG
-1163 QSVPISASGA
+1163 QSVIINAFGAASY
-1173 QTFVWSPP
+1173 QWSPP
-1181 DGLACATCA
+1181 DDLTCPTCA
-1190 NTLAS
+1190 STSAS
-1195 PTVTTLYTV
+1195 PTATTLYTV
-1204 TGTAANG
+1204 TGTAPNG
-1211 CTGQAQVQIYVTEVC
+1211 CTGQAEVMIYVTEVC
-1226 GEIYVPTIFSPS
+1226 GDIYVPTIFSPAS
-1238 SLNNENKQACVYGNC
+1238 ANNENKQACVYGNC
-1253 IAELDYAIYD
+1253 IAELDYSIYD
-1263 RWGQL
+1263 RWGQC
-1268 VFQTTNQDDCWD
+1268 VFQTKDQNACWD
-1280 GKFKGKE
+1280 GKYKDKE
-1287 MNAGVFVYKLTVK
+1287 LNAGVFAYKLTIK
-1300 LQNGDFQ
+1300 LQNGDFV

-1312 LTLLK
+1312 LTLMK

>member
-1 MGLVLC
+1 MKRSLLFIWSIFAI
-7 HVHGMQVHFILL
+7 HV
-19 LKSLYLFK
+19 
-27 PTLNSAMKKR
+27 
-37 LLLCLSLFGFFSL
+37 LFG
-50 FAQEMNGNNWTVSY
+50 QKTTDTGWTRDY

-98 IFFGKSGINYSFLEA
+98 IFFGKTGVNYSFLEA
-113 VKVPK
+113 IKVPK

-127 LANLPQQY
+127 LAQAPQQY
-135 KEHERIV
+135 KEQERIV

-149 DEVSMRYVNVNG
+149 DEVAMRYVNANG

-169 PRTDEHNYSVQ
+169 PTADDHNYSIPRV
-180 LADGSYESITHAKAF
+180 DGSYEAISHAKAY
-195 EELIY
+195 EELMY

-206 IDLKFTVHPQIGLK
+206 IDLKFTVHPEIGLK

-233 IEMQYDRN
+233 IEMEYDRN
-241 VQFVQGEIHIPT
+241 VQLIQGEIHIPT
-253 AFGDIIDHAPYCFQD
+253 AFGDIIDHAPYSFQGN
-268 EEKKELKSSFRVE
+268 KESELSSSFRMN
-281 QKSVKFELESYQ
+281 QRTVKFDVGAYQ
-293 KSTDLFIDP
+293 KNADLFIDP

-338 LKYNATGTLQ
+338 LKYNAAGTLQ

-383 QKISASGALLLNNAS
+383 QKISSSGSLLLNNAS

-448 QQFISNGPTVSIPP
+448 QQFISNGPAISFPP

-492 FTLCPTGTTSFFKTD
+492 FTLCPNGTTSFFKMN
-507 HGADWGYKLENYR
+507 HGAGWGYKLENYR
-520 YDNSGICALAT
+520 YDNSGICALAA
-531 DQYHLYVNRGNK
+531 DPYHLFINRGNK
-543 IEKRS
+543 IEKRT
-548 LQDCSLLQDNTI
+548 LQDCFFIQDNTI
-560 PGGQYS
+560 PGGQYNTLFPS
-566 SVFLGGHTVGNSG
+566 GHSVGNSG
-579 IAIDQCGNIYVGS
+579 IAIDQCGNVYVGS

-597 KYDGLLIQQAFYP
+597 KFDNGLIQQAFYP

-625 LIAVGGTGN
+625 LIAVGGTGT
-634 STSSTRSGAVRSF
+634 STSSTRSGCIRSF
-647 GIGACAPFASTCCDA
+647 AIGACAPQTSTCCDA
-662 TICQPSSVCI
+662 TICQPTSVCVT
-672 SDAPITLTAGT
+672 DAPITLTAGT
-683 AGGTWSGPG
+683 AGGTWSGTG
-692 VNASG
+692 VNANG

-702 SAGVGVQTIVYTL
+702 TAGVGVQTITYTL
-715 PCGADSIQIM
+715 PCGADSIQIT

-733 VCLESNGQFTVNGGV
+733 VCIEANGQFTVSGGV

-809 PVGSTQF
+809 PAGSTQF
-816 QVTDNT
+816 QVTDNAGTVYSFT
-822 GIVYTFT
+822 GANLVPCST
-829 SATLIPC
+829 S
-836 TTAPCTSLTVNASNV
+836 PCTSLTITSSNV
-851 TNVSCFGGSNGSVTV
+851 SNVSCFGGNNGAITV
-866 NASGGIGP
+866 LATGGIAP
-874 YSYSWNPNIGNGA
+874 YTYTWIPNIGNGA
-887 IVNNLPAGTY
+887 SVNNLTAGSY
-897 SVSIFDVNNCPGSL
+897 SVSVLDVNNCPGSL
-911 TITITQPAAPLS
+911 TVNITQPASAMTVS
-923 VTTSSTSTLCGTANG
+923 TSSVSTLCGTSNG
-938 SVTANGIGGTAPY
+938 SVSAVVSGGTSPY
-951 SYLWMPGNGN
+951 GYAWTPGNAN
-961 TATVSNIPAGVYS
+961 TASVSNLAAGVYS
-974 LVITDANGCS
+974 LVVTDANGCT

-997 TVSCTV
+997 TVTCVV
-1003 SNVSCF
+1003 SNISCF

-1015 AMAQVSGGTSPYT
+1015 AMAQVSGGTAPYS

-1038 ATASNLSAGSYV
+1038 ATASNLSAGTYA

-1066 ITEPSQLVV
+1066 ITEPTQIIL
-1075 TETIIPSSCTTD
+1075 TETIIPSSCTND
-1087 NGSVSVLVVGGVS
+1087 NGSISVVVTGGTG

-1106 NPASSNVNSISNL
+1106 SPSGQTGTSISNL
-1119 APGTSV
+1119 GPGSTP
-1125 SLVVSDANDCGT
+1125 SLAVSDAQDCAT
-1137 SETYQING
+1137 SESYLING
-1145 TGSINVTASP
+1145 TGTINVTATP
-1155 ISISILEG
+1155 ISTTILDG
-1163 QSVPISASGA
+1163 QSVIMNAFGASSYE
-1173 QTFVWSPP
+1173 WSPP
-1181 DGLACATCA
+1181 DDLSCATCA
-1190 NTLAS
+1190 ITSAS
-1195 PTVTTLYTV
+1195 PSATTLYTV
-1204 TGTAANG
+1204 TGTAPNG
-1211 CTGQAQVQIYVTEVC
+1211 CTGQAEVMIYVTEVC
-1226 GEIYVPTIFSPS
+1226 GDIYVPTIFSPA
-1238 SLNNENKQACVYGNC
+1238 SLNTENKQACVYGNC
-1253 IAELDYAIYD
+1253 IAELDYSIYD
-1263 RWGQL
+1263 RWGQC
-1268 VFQTTNQDDCWD
+1268 VFQTKDQNACWD
-1280 GKFKGKE
+1280 GKYKGKE
-1287 MNAGVFVYKLTVK
+1287 MNAGVFAYKLTVK
-1300 LQNGDFQ
+1300 LQNGDFV

>member
-1 MGLVLC
+1 
-7 HVHGMQVHFILL
+7 
-19 LKSLYLFK
+19 
-27 PTLNSAMKKR
+27 MKKR

-50 FAQEMNGNNWTVSY
+50 FAQEEQGNNWTASY

-76 FDEFATNETGKI
+76 FDAFATNETGKI

-118 AERDALRAS
+118 AERDKLRAS
-127 LANLPQQY
+127 LAGMPQQY
-135 KEHERIV
+135 KEQERIV

-149 DEVSMRYVNVNG
+149 DEVAMRYVNANG
-161 KVKLSGLK
+161 KVKLSGLQQT
-169 PRTDEHNYSVQ
+169 TDDHNYSVQ
-180 LADGSYESITHAKAF
+180 NTDGSYAAISHAKAYD
-195 EELIY
+195 ELIY
-200 ENIYPL
+200 ENIYPF

-233 IEMQYDRN
+233 IAMEYDRN
-241 VQFVQGEIHIPT
+241 VQFLQGEIHIPT
-253 AFGDIIDHAPYCFQD
+253 TFGDIIDHAPYSFQN
-268 EEKKELKSSFRVE
+268 EEKKELKSSFRVN
-281 QKSVKFELESYQ
+281 QKTVKFEVGSYQ
-293 KSTDLFIDP
+293 KSTDLYIDP

-338 LKYNATGTLQ
+338 LKYNASGTLQ

-383 QKISASGALLLNNAS
+383 QKISPTGVLLLNNAS

-437 NVNTATLNITN
+437 NVNTSTLNITN
-448 QQFISNGPTVSIPP
+448 QQFISNGPTTSIPP
-462 NLEEVRAI
+462 NVEEVRSI
-470 TSAKNGKYYFMTQD
+470 TSSKNGKYYFMTQD
-484 TMGYVNDN
+484 TLGYVNDN
-492 FTLCPTGTTSFFKTD
+492 FTLCPNGTTSFFKMN
-507 HGADWGYKLENYR
+507 HGAGWGYKLENYR
-520 YDNSGICALAT
+520 YDNSGICALAA
-531 DQYHLYVNRGNK
+531 DQNHLYVNRGNK

-560 PGGQYS
+560 PGGQYN
-566 SVFLGGHTVGNSG
+566 SVFLGGYTVGNSG

-597 KYDGLLIQQAFYP
+597 KYDQLLIQQAFFP
-610 TNFAVYDVEINTNGE
+610 TTFAVYDLEINTNGE
-625 LIAVGGTGN
+625 LIAVGGTGT
-634 STSSTRSGAVRSF
+634 STSSTRSGAIRS
-647 GIGACAPFASTCCDA
+647 IAVGACAPIATTCCDA
-662 TICQPSSVCI
+662 SICQPTSVCI
-672 SDAPITLTAGT
+672 TDAPITLTAGT

-692 VNASG
+692 VNSNG
-697 VFNPS
+697 VFQPS
-702 SAGVGVQTIVYTL
+702 TAGVGVQTIVYTL
-715 PCGADSIQIM
+715 PCGADSIQIT

-733 VCLESNGQFTVNGGV
+733 VCLESNGQFTVSGGV

-788 VTSCSSPAAY
+788 VTSCSSPATY

-809 PVGSTQF
+809 PAGSTQF
-816 QVTDNT
+816 QVTDNAGT
-822 GIVYTFT
+822 VYTFT
-829 SATLIPC
+829 AGNLVPC
-836 TTAPCTSLTVNASNV
+836 TTTPCTSLTVNASSI
-851 TNVSCFGGSNGSVTV
+851 TNVSCFGGNNGAITV

-874 YSYSWNPNIGNGA
+874 YSYSWTPNIGNGA
-887 IVNNLPAGTY
+887 NVNNLLAGTY
-897 SVSIFDVNNCPGSL
+897 SVSILDVNNCPGSL
-911 TITITQPAAPLS
+911 TVNITQPAAALTVVTNS
-923 VTTSSTSTLCGTANG
+923 VSTLCGTSNG
-938 SVTANGIGGTAPY
+938 SVSASVTGGTAPY
-951 SYLWMPGNGN
+951 NYVWTPGNGN
-961 TATVSNIPAGVYS
+961 TATVANLAAGVYS
-974 LVITDANGCS
+974 LVITDVNGCS

-997 TVSCTV
+997 TVSCVV
-1003 SNVSCF
+1003 SNISCF

-1015 AMAQVSGGTSPYT
+1015 AMAQVSGGASPYT

-1038 ATASNLSAGSYV
+1038 ATASNLSAGNYA

-1057 GCIGTAGVT
+1057 GCIGTASVT
-1066 ITEPSQLVV
+1066 ITEPTQITI

-1087 NGSVSVLVVGGVS
+1087 NGSISVVVSGGTG

-1106 NPASSNVNSISNL
+1106 NPSGQNGTSLSNL
-1119 APGTSV
+1119 APGSTP
-1125 SLVVSDANDCGT
+1125 SLTISDAHDCAS
-1137 SETYQING
+1137 SESYFIPG
-1145 TGSINVTASP
+1145 TGFNNVSASP
-1155 ISISILEG
+1155 ISTSILAG
-1163 QSVPISASGA
+1163 QSVNITAFGASSY
-1173 QTFVWSPP
+1173 QWSPP
-1181 DGLACATCA
+1181 DDLTCPSCASTS
-1190 NTLAS
+1190 AS
-1195 PTVTTLYTV
+1195 PTATTLYTV
-1204 TGTAANG
+1204 TGTAPNG
-1211 CTGQAQVQIYVTEVC
+1211 CQGQAEVMIYVTEVC
-1226 GEIYVPTIFSPS
+1226 GDIYVPTIFSPA

-1253 IAELDYAIYD
+1253 VAELDYAIYD
-1263 RWGQL
+1263 RWGQC
-1268 VFQTTNQDDCWD
+1268 VFQTKDQNACWD
-1280 GKFKGKE
+1280 GKYKGKE
-1287 MNAGVFVYKLTVK
+1287 MNAGVFAYKLTVK
-1300 LQNGDFQ
+1300 LQNGEFV

>member
-1 MGLVLC
+1 M
-7 HVHGMQVHFILL
+7 I
-19 LKSLYLFK
+19 
-27 PTLNSAMKKR
+27 KR
-37 LLLCLSLFGFFSL
+37 LLLCFSLFSFFSL
-50 FAQEMNGNNWTVSY
+50 FAQEKGENWSVSY

-76 FDEFATNETGKI
+76 FDAFATNETGKI

-127 LANLPQQY
+127 LAHVPQEY
-135 KEHERIV
+135 KEQERIV

-149 DEVSMRYVNVNG
+149 DEVSMRYVNANA
-161 KVKLSGLK
+161 KVKLFGLR
-169 PRTDEHNYSVQ
+169 PRTDDHNYSVQ
-180 LADGSYESITHAKAF
+180 NTDGSYEAISHAKAF

-200 ENIYPL
+200 ENIYPF

-233 IEMQYDRN
+233 IEMEYDRN
-241 VQFVQGEIHIPT
+241 VQFIQGEIHIPS
-253 AFGDIIDHAPYCFQD
+253 AFGDIIDHAPYSFQG
-268 EEKKELKSSFRVE
+268 EEKKELKSNFQVS
-281 QKSVKFELESYQ
+281 QKKVKFNVGSYQ
-293 KSTDLFIDP
+293 QTADLFIDP

-338 LKYNATGTLQ
+338 LKYNASGTLQ

-383 QKISASGALLLNNAS
+383 QKISPTGALLLNNAN

-412 FNCDETSLVIGGTGG
+412 FNCDESSLVIGGTGG

-437 NVNTATLNITN
+437 NVNTSTLNITN
-448 QQFISNGPTVSIPP
+448 QQFISNGPTTSIPP
-462 NLEEVRAI
+462 NVEEVRSI

-492 FTLCPTGTTSFFKTD
+492 FTLCPTGTTSFFKMN
-507 HGADWGYKLENYR
+507 HGAGWGYKLENYR
-520 YDNSGICALAT
+520 YDNSGICALAA
-531 DQYHLYVNRGNK
+531 DQNHLYFNRGNK

-548 LQDCSLLQDNTI
+548 LQDCSFIQDNTI
-560 PGGQYS
+560 PGGQYN
-566 SVFLGGHTVGNSG
+566 SVFLGGYTVGNSG

-597 KYDGLLIQQAFYP
+597 KYDQLLIQQAFYP
-610 TNFAVYDVEINTNGE
+610 TTFAVYDLEINTNGE
-625 LIAVGGTGN
+625 LIAVGGTGT
-634 STSSTRSGAVRSF
+634 STSSTRSGAIRS
-647 GIGACAPFASTCCDA
+647 IAVGACAPIASTCCDA
-662 TICQPSSVCI
+662 TICQPNSVCI
-672 SDAPITLTAGT
+672 TDAPISLTAGT
-683 AGGTWSGPG
+683 TGGTWSGPG
-692 VNASG
+692 VNANG

-702 SAGVGVQTIVYTL
+702 IAGVGVQTIVYTL
-715 PCGADSIQIM
+715 PCGADSIQIT

-733 VCLESNGQFTVNGGV
+733 VCLESNGQFTVSGGV

-809 PVGSTQF
+809 PAGSTQF
-816 QVTDNT
+816 QVTDNAGT
-822 GIVYTFT
+822 VYTFT
-829 SATLIPC
+829 AANLVPC
-836 TTAPCTSLTVNASNV
+836 TTTPCTSLTVNASNI
-851 TNVSCFGGSNGSVTV
+851 TNVSCFGGNNGAITV

-874 YSYSWNPNIGNGA
+874 YTYSWTPNIGNGA
-887 IVNNLPAGTY
+887 NVNNLLAGTY
-897 SVSIFDVNNCPGSL
+897 SVSILDVNNCPGSM
-911 TITITQPAAPLS
+911 TINVTQPTAALAVS
-923 VTTSSTSTLCGTANG
+923 TSSVSTLCGTSNG
-938 SVTANGIGGTAPY
+938 SVSALVNGGTAPY
-951 SYLWMPGNGN
+951 SYLWTPGNGN
-961 TATVSNIPAGVYS
+961 TATVANLAAGVYS
-974 LVITDANGCS
+974 LVITDANGCT

-997 TVSCTV
+997 TVNCTV
-1003 SNVSCF
+1003 SNISCF

-1038 ATASNLSAGSYV
+1038 ATASNLSAGIYA

-1057 GCIGTAGVT
+1057 GCIGTASVT
-1066 ITEPSQLVV
+1066 ITEPTQITI

-1087 NGSVSVLVVGGVS
+1087 NGSISVVVSGGTG

-1106 NPASSNVNSISNL
+1106 SPSGQNATSLSNL
-1119 APGTSV
+1119 APGSTP
-1125 SLVVSDANDCGT
+1125 SLTISDAHDCAS
-1137 SETYQING
+1137 SESYLIPG

-1155 ISISILEG
+1155 ISTSILSG
-1163 QSVPISASGA
+1163 QSVIINAFGAASY
-1173 QTFVWSPP
+1173 QWSPP
-1181 DGLACATCA
+1181 DDLTCPTCA
-1190 NTLAS
+1190 STSAS
-1195 PTVTTLYTV
+1195 PTATTLYTV
-1204 TGTAANG
+1204 TGTTPNG
-1211 CTGQAQVQIYVTEVC
+1211 CTGQAEVMIYVTEVC
-1226 GEIYVPTIFSPS
+1226 GDIYVPTIFSPAS
-1238 SLNNENKQACVYGNC
+1238 ANNENKQACVYGNC
-1253 IAELDYAIYD
+1253 IAELDYSIYD
-1263 RWGQL
+1263 RWGQC
-1268 VFQTTNQDDCWD
+1268 VFQTKDQNACWD
-1280 GKFKGKE
+1280 GKYKDKE
-1287 MNAGVFVYKLTVK
+1287 LNAGVFAYKLTIK
-1300 LQNGDFQ
+1300 LQNGDFV

-1312 LTLLK
+1312 LTLMK